1 MMRLSIMMNMSVLQ
15 CWFLLAR
22 ATFLLD
28 LSEEVVT
35 LVINEDKCREI
46 FNFNL
51 PNGFHA
57 EFGIFHALDAL
68 DVVLCKD
75 SCRTADAAE
84 IEAAV
89 LLASVGYCLA
99 AVTFREHNHASAVA
113 LEEIN
118 IGIHTSGSSRAH

>member
-1 MMRLSIMMNMSVLQ
+1 MRLSIMMNMSVLQ

-22 ATFLLD
+22 AAFLLD

-35 LVINEDKCREI
+35 LIIDEDKCREVLN
-46 FNFNL
+46 FNF
-51 PNGFHA
+51 PDSFHA

-75 SCRTADAAE
+75 SCRSADAAE

-89 LLASVGYCLA
+89 LLASVAYCLA
-99 AVTFREHNHASAVA
+99 AVTLREHNHASAVA

>member
-1 MMRLSIMMNMSVLQ
+1 MRLSIMMNMSVLQ
-15 CWFLLAR
+15 CWFLLAG
-22 ATFLLD
+22 AAFLFD

>member
-1 MMRLSIMMNMSVLQ
+1 MRLSIMMNMSVLQ

>member
-35 LVINEDKCREI
+35 LIIDEDKCREVLN
-46 FNFNL
+46 FNF
-51 PNGFHA
+51 PDSFHA

-84 IEAAV
+84 LDAAV